1 MPFFEN
7 AKDFKITGGTFN
19 VIHGDLNQYHNHRST
34 FVAHSYN
41 DNGEFPDDS
50 YINDPSPQG
59 NYPPYGS
66 QPVYDG
72 SQPVYDGYAA
82 HRRPRRRHQERGPYG
97 SAEYYYDDNRGRRS
111 QGNHGG
117 YRDYGRYDGSGDYGS
132 YGGRPIDSHGGFEA
146 AMQSPT
152 THVDL
157 VGGEFMSERNMNV
170 TNDYQPTV
178 PGSFTESQDFES
190 MHSTSGSSSLYD
202 HSEALGISELA
213 PSTDENA
220 TPMGDVDT
228 TASPDASDPA
238 DAPTATYVDSATYL
252 PATQKPRTAVEKM
265 RMKMASMEIMDAN
278 EPQAADAAATS
289 PEKSRK
295 LTRPSNSANCSSLD
309 PVTSR
314 SYFVDSIS
322 YHPRN
327 QLYR

>member
-41 DNGEFPDDS
+41 DNGFPDDS
-50 YINDPSPQG
+50 YINDPQG
-59 NYPPYGS
+59 NYPHYGS
-66 QPVYDG
+66 QPVYD
-72 SQPVYDGYAA
+72 DYAA

-97 SAEYYYDDNRGRRS
+97 SAEYYYDDNRGRRF

-132 YGGRPIDSHGGFEA
+132 YGGRPVDSHGGFEA

-157 VGGEFMSERNMNV
+157 VGGEFTERDMNV
-170 TNDYQPTV
+170 TNDYQPTT
-178 PGSFTESQDFES
+178 PGSFNESQDFES

-202 HSEALGISELA
+202 HSELEALGNPELA
-213 PSTDENA
+213 PPTDENA

-228 TASPDASDPA
+228 TASTDASDPA
-238 DAPTATYVDSATYL
+238 DGPTATSVDSL

-289 PEKSRK
+289 PEEKQKANPSFKFGK
-295 LTRPSNSANCSSLD
+295 LFQPRPSNKS
-309 PVTSR
+309 
-314 SYFVDSIS
+314 
-322 YHPRN
+322 
-327 QLYR
+327 